1 MGATLFGPMR
11 PQVPTLLTVDEP
23 FASGDVEQ
31 PRGLVILVVT
41 TLTAGARLS
50 IVPCCVVV
58 PDLPIV
64 APGAQCGAIRGNA
77 MPPAL
82 LMPGTLSVTALPVLT

>member
-11 PQVPTLLTVDEP
+11 PQVPTLLTVDEA

-31 PRGLVILVVT
+31 PRALVILVVP
-41 TLTAGARLS
+41 TLIAGARLA
-50 IVPCCVVV
+50 IIPCCVVV

-64 APGAQCGAIRGNA
+64 ARGSQCGSIRCNA
-77 MPPAL
+77 MPD
-82 LMPGTLSVTALPVLT
+82 TLSVTALPVLP